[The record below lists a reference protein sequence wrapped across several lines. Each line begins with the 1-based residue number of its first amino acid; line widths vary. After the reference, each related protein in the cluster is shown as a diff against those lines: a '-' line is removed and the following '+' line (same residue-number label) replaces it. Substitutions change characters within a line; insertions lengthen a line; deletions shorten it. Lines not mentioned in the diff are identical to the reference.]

1 MVEQTLLYQIAVAV
15 LGVLGAALTV
25 MLVRSVRE
33 WKWRQASYKFSAALT
48 IYAVIELM
56 ELTDIFYDPPW
67 IQLTAN
73 GVFILYMVYGV
84 FNLRRVIGE
93 EIE

>member
-1 MVEQTLLYQIAVAV
+1 MTEHAFLYQIAVAV
-15 LGVLGAALTV
+15 MGVIGAAITV
-25 MLVRSVRE
+25 ILVRSLRE

-48 IYAVIELM
+48 LYAVIELM

-73 GVFILYMVYGV
+73 GMFIIYMVYGV
-84 FNLRRVIGE
+84 FNLRRTISGE
-93 EIE
+93 S